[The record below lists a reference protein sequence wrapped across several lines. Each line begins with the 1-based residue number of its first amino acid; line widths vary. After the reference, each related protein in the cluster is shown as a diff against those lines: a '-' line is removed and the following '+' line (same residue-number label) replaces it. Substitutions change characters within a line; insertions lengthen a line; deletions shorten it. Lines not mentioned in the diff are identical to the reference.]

1 MFDKRIINGKVYLEG
16 KFKKTNVY
24 INKDI
29 IAKIDD
35 DLFAAKESI
44 DVNNALV
51 IPGLIDPHV
60 HFHLNLGHIYSRDD
74 FYYGTLQA
82 AYGGITTIIDF
93 LDPVDNVE
101 DLVKAYER
109 RLIEAKDS
117 VIDYSFHATI
127 KNPKCDL
134 EEFVLKM
141 KELNINSLKLF
152 TTYSDSGRR
161 TFDNEIIE
169 LLKLSEKY
177 KFLLLAHIEND
188 NLIDLNPNYKYNCLL
203 KSRPSISETKEA
215 LKLASYVDKY
225 GGYLYMVHLS
235 SGNTLERLKSEFKH
249 ILNKKFYVESCPHYF
264 LFTNDF
270 LEKCDGQ
277 LFTLAPPL
285 RTRKERTLLKD
296 QFNDVFSIGTDH
308 CAFNKKDKEQK
319 FLKDI
324 PLGIGGV
331 EFSFDMM
338 YELFKE
344 DSIDKMSKN
353 IASLYPNL
361 SLKGEIKEGKLASL
375 FVYELY
381 DNFIAESHGATDYN
395 LYENFKRSGA
405 VIHTMNRG
413 KFVIKNGKFVK
424 AVAMKV

>member
-60 HFHLNLGHIYSRDD
+60 HFYLNLGHIYSRDD

>member
-1 MFDKRIINGKVYLEG
+1 MFDKRIINGQVYLDG

-29 IAKIDD
+29 IALVDD
-35 DLFAAKESI
+35 DLLSAKESI
-44 DVNNALV
+44 DVFNALV

-74 FYYGTLQA
+74 FYTGTLQA

-101 DLVKAYER
+101 DLEKAYNR
-109 RLIEAKDS
+109 RLVEAKDS

-127 KNPKCDL
+127 KDPKCNL

-203 KSRPSISETKEA
+203 KSRPSLAETKEA
-215 LKLASYVDKY
+215 LKLAGYVDKY

-235 SGNTLERLKSEFKH
+235 SGNTLGKLKEEFPH
-249 ILNKKFYVESCPHYF
+249 ILNKKFFVESCPHYF

-270 LEKCDGQ
+270 LEKVDGH

-285 RTRKERTLLKD
+285 RTRKERTLLKE
-296 QFNDVFSIGTDH
+296 QFADVFSIGTDH
-308 CAFNKKDKEQK
+308 CAFNKKDKEQQ

-324 PLGIGGV
+324 PLGIGGI

-338 YELFKE
+338 YELFK
-344 DSIDKMSKN
+344 DQTIDKMSKN
-353 IASLYPNL
+353 IASLYPDL
-361 SLKGEIKEGKLASL
+361 SNRGEIKAGNIASL

-395 LYENFKRSGA
+395 IYENFKRSGA
-405 VIHTMNRG
+405 VIHTINRG
-413 KFVIKNGKFVK
+413 EFVIRNGKFCK
-424 AVAMKV
+424 AVAIKV

>member
-1 MFDKRIINGKVYLEG
+1 LFDKRIINGKVYLEG